1 MTQLPQGGPGTQRA
15 PEHAPAPPVG
25 LPAQSGAAGNPAGQP
40 LPARRP
46 SAWPV
51 QRRRLRAAATTE
63 PGRLRIIGDVLAL
76 LVVAFGAV
84 TGLEISQRASAADDV
99 VGRSQ
104 PLSADAAAIYRSLAD
119 ADTMAAGGFLA
130 GAQEPKAVQEQYR
143 KDIEEA
149 ARLLVKAAA
158 TTDSSTSSGREITT
172 LNEVLPVYTGLIER
186 ARANN
191 RQGLPLGGAYLRY
204 ANQKMSN
211 ELLPAAERLYAAET
225 GRLDRDAADARRWP
239 FLSLAAGVVVLAALV
254 WMQRRTYRRTNRV
267 FNHGLLVAT
276 AAASVLLLWLAVGH
290 TVARAELRAAMTQ
303 GQESLDVLNNAR
315 INSLKARANENL
327 TLVARGA
334 VLTPDGSAD
343 QYETDYAKGM
353 SALAAQLKKAE
364 RLADDER
371 GRAPGGPGDRSP
383 AALVVREPLG
393 RAPVARAARSVTEWQ
408 ERHRKARATD
418 DQGDYEGAL
427 TQIIGAEDSTGQSFQ
442 QVDTALRKALAHEQG
457 EFTAAAEDGRGALR
471 GLPTGAAALAVLGA
485 VAAILGVN
493 RRLSEY
499 R

>member
-1 MTQLPQGGPGTQRA
+1 MTQLPQGGPQTQRA
-15 PEHAPAPPVG
+15 PEQAPAP
-25 LPAQSGAAGNPAGQP
+25 AG

-46 SAWPV
+46 GSWAA
-51 QRRRLRAAATTE
+51 QSRRLRAVATTE
-63 PGRLRIIGDVLAL
+63 PGRLQIIGAVLAL

-84 TGLEISQRASAADDV
+84 TALEISHRASAADDV

-104 PLSADAAAIYRSLAD
+104 PLSADAASIYRSLAD

-149 ARLLVKAAA
+149 ARLLVKASAN
-158 TTDSSTSSGREITT
+158 TDSSTSSWQEITT
-172 LNEVLPVYTGLIER
+172 LNELLPVYTGLIER

-204 ANQKMSN
+204 ANQKMTN

-225 GRLDRDAADARRWP
+225 GRLDRDSADARRWP
-239 FLSLAAGVVVLAALV
+239 FLSLAAGLVVLGALV
-254 WMQRRTYRRTNRV
+254 WMQRRNYRRTNRV

-276 AAASVLLLWLAVGH
+276 AAASVVLLWLAVGH
-290 TVARAELRAAMTQ
+290 TVARTELRSAMTQ

-334 VLTPDGSAD
+334 VLTADGSAD
-343 QYETDYAKGM
+343 QYETDYTTGM
-353 SALAAQLKKAE
+353 KALQEQLKKAD
-364 RLADDER
+364 RLADDES
-371 GRAPGGPGDRSP
+371 GS
-383 AALVVREPLG
+383 
-393 RAPVARAARSVTEWQ
+393 APVARAATSVTEWQ
-408 ERHRKARATD
+408 DRHRKARATD
-418 DQGDYEGAL
+418 DQGDYDGAL
-427 TQIIGAEDSTGQSFQ
+427 KQIIGTKDSTGQSFQ
-442 QVDTALRKALAHEQG
+442 QVDTALRTALAHEQG

>member
-1 MTQLPQGGPGTQRA
+1 MTQLPQGGPQTQRA
-15 PEHAPAPPVG
+15 PEQAPAPAG
-25 LPAQSGAAGNPAGQP
+25 LPAQ
-40 LPARRP
+40 RP
-46 SAWPV
+46 GSWAP
-51 QRRRLRAAATTE
+51 QSRRLRAVATTE
-63 PGRLRIIGDVLAL
+63 PGRLQIIGAVLAL

-84 TGLEISQRASAADDV
+84 TALEISHRASAADDV

-104 PLSADAAAIYRSLAD
+104 PLSADAASIYRSLAD

-149 ARLLVKAAA
+149 ARLLVKASAN
-158 TTDSSTSSGREITT
+158 TDSSTSSWQEITT
-172 LNEVLPVYTGLIER
+172 LNELLPVYTGLIER

-204 ANQKMSN
+204 ANQKMTN

-225 GRLDRDAADARRWP
+225 GRLDRDSADARRWP
-239 FLSLAAGVVVLAALV
+239 FLSLAAGLMVLGALV
-254 WMQRRTYRRTNRV
+254 WMQRRNYRRTNRV

-276 AAASVLLLWLAVGH
+276 AAASVVLLWLAVGH
-290 TVARAELRAAMTQ
+290 TVARTELRSAMTQ

-334 VLTPDGSAD
+334 VLTADGSAD
-343 QYETDYAKGM
+343 QYETDYTTGM
-353 SALAAQLKKAE
+353 QALQEHLKKAE
-364 RLADDER
+364 RLADDKS
-371 GRAPGGPGDRSP
+371 GS
-383 AALVVREPLG
+383 
-393 RAPVARAARSVTEWQ
+393 APVARAARSVTEWQ
-408 ERHRKARATD
+408 DRHRKARATD
-418 DQGDYEGAL
+418 DQGDYDGAL
-427 TQIIGAEDSTGQSFQ
+427 KQIIGAKDSTGQSFQ
-442 QVDTALRKALAHEQG
+442 QVDTALRTALAHEQG

>member
-1 MTQLPQGGPGTQRA
+1 MTQLPQGGPQTQRA
-15 PEHAPAPPVG
+15 PERAPAPIG
-25 LPAQSGAAGNPAGQP
+25 LPAQ
-40 LPARRP
+40 RP
-46 SAWPV
+46 STWAV
-51 QRRRLRAAATTE
+51 QSRRLRAAATTE
-63 PGRLRIIGDVLAL
+63 PGRLQVIGAVLAL
-76 LVVAFGAV
+76 LVLAFGAV
-84 TGLEISQRASAADDV
+84 TALEISHRSAAADDV

-104 PLSADAAAIYRSLAD
+104 PLSADAANIYRSLAD

-130 GAQEPKAVQEQYR
+130 GAQEPKAVQDQYR

-149 ARLLVKAAA
+149 ARLLVKASAN
-158 TTDSSTSSGREITT
+158 TDASTSSWQEITT
-172 LNEVLPVYTGLIER
+172 LNELLPVYTGLIER

-204 ANQKMSN
+204 ANQKMTN

-225 GRLDRDAADARRWP
+225 GRLDRDSADARQWP
-239 FLSLAAGVVVLAALV
+239 FLSLAAGTVVLGALV
-254 WMQRRTYRRTNRV
+254 WMQRRNYRRTNRV

-276 AAASVLLLWLAVGH
+276 AAASVVLLWLAVGH
-290 TVARAELRAAMTQ
+290 TVARTELRSAMTQ

-334 VLTPDGSAD
+334 VLTADGSAD
-343 QYETDYAKGM
+343 QYETDYTTGM
-353 SALAAQLKKAE
+353 KALKAQLKQAGQ
-364 RLADDER
+364 LADD
-371 GRAPGGPGDRSP
+371 RS
-383 AALVVREPLG
+383 G
-393 RAPVARAARSVTEWQ
+393 SAPVAEAARSVTEWQ

-418 DQGDYEGAL
+418 DRGDYDGAL
-427 TQIIGAEDSTGQSFQ
+427 KQIIGAEDSTGQSFQ

-457 EFTAAAEDGRGALR
+457 EFTSAAEDGRGALR

>member
-1 MTQLPQGGPGTQRA
+1 MTQLPQGGPQTQRA
-15 PEHAPAPPVG
+15 PEQTPAPTG
-25 LPAQSGAAGNPAGQP
+25 LPAQ
-40 LPARRP
+40 RP
-46 SAWPV
+46 GSWAV
-51 QRRRLRAAATTE
+51 QSRRLRAAATTE
-63 PGRLRIIGDVLAL
+63 PGRLQIIGAVLAL

-84 TGLEISQRASAADDV
+84 TALEISHRTSAADDV

-104 PLSADAAAIYRSLAD
+104 PLSADAANIYRSLAD
-119 ADTMAAGGFLA
+119 ADTMAASGFLA

-149 ARLLVKAAA
+149 ARLLVKASAS
-158 TTDSSTSSGREITT
+158 TDSSTSSSQEITT
-172 LNEVLPVYTGLIER
+172 LNELLPVYTGLIER

-204 ANQKMSN
+204 ANQRMTN

-225 GRLDRDAADARRWP
+225 GRLDRDSADARRWP
-239 FLSLAAGVVVLAALV
+239 FLSLAAGLVVLGALV
-254 WMQRRTYRRTNRV
+254 WMQRRNYRRTNRV

-276 AAASVLLLWLAVGH
+276 AAATVVLLWLAVGH
-290 TVARAELRAAMTQ
+290 TVARTELRSAMTQ

-334 VLTPDGSAD
+334 VLTADGSAD
-343 QYETDYAKGM
+343 QYETDYTTGM
-353 SALAAQLKKAE
+353 KALRAQLDEAE
-364 RLADDER
+364 RLADDES
-371 GRAPGGPGDRSP
+371 GS
-383 AALVVREPLG
+383 
-393 RAPVARAARSVTEWQ
+393 APVAKAARSVTEWQ
-408 ERHRKARATD
+408 DRHRTARATD
-418 DQGDYEGAL
+418 DKGDYDGAL
-427 TQIIGAEDSTGQSFQ
+427 RQIIGAEDSTGQSFQ
-442 QVDTALRKALAHEQG
+442 QVDTALRTALAHEQG
-457 EFTAAAEDGRGALR
+457 EFAAAAEDGRGALR

-485 VAAILGVN
+485 VAAILGIN

>member
-1 MTQLPQGGPGTQRA
+1 MTQLPQGGPQTQRA
-15 PEHAPAPPVG
+15 PEQAPAPTG
-25 LPAQSGAAGNPAGQP
+25 LPAQ
-40 LPARRP
+40 RP
-46 SAWPV
+46 SSWAV
-51 QRRRLRAAATTE
+51 QSRRLRAVATTE
-63 PGRLRIIGDVLAL
+63 PGRLQIIGAVLAL

-84 TGLEISQRASAADDV
+84 TALEISHRASAADDV

-104 PLSADAAAIYRSLAD
+104 PLSADAADIYRSLAD
-119 ADTMAAGGFLA
+119 ADTMAASGFLA
-130 GAQEPKAVQEQYR
+130 GAQEPKAVQDQYR

-149 ARLLVKAAA
+149 ARLLVKASAN
-158 TTDSSTSSGREITT
+158 TDSSTSSWQEITT
-172 LNEVLPVYTGLIER
+172 LNELLPVYTGLIER

-204 ANQKMSN
+204 ANQKMTN

-225 GRLDRDAADARRWP
+225 GRLDRDSADARRWP
-239 FLSLAAGVVVLAALV
+239 FLSLAAGLVVLGALV
-254 WMQRRTYRRTNRV
+254 WMQRRNYRRTNRV

-276 AAASVLLLWLAVGH
+276 AAASVVLLWLAVGH
-290 TVARAELRAAMTQ
+290 TVARTELRSAMTH

-334 VLTPDGSAD
+334 VLTADGSAD
-343 QYETDYAKGM
+343 QYETDYTTGM
-353 SALAAQLKKAE
+353 KALREQLKKAE
-364 RLADDER
+364 RLADDES
-371 GRAPGGPGDRSP
+371 GG
-383 AALVVREPLG
+383 
-393 RAPVARAARSVTEWQ
+393 APVAKAAKSVTEWQ
-408 ERHRKARATD
+408 DRHRKARATD
-418 DQGDYEGAL
+418 DQGDYDGAL
-427 TQIIGAEDSTGQSFQ
+427 EQIIGAKDSTGQSFQ
-442 QVDTALRKALAHEQG
+442 QVDTALRTALAHEQG

-485 VAAILGVN
+485 VAAILGIN